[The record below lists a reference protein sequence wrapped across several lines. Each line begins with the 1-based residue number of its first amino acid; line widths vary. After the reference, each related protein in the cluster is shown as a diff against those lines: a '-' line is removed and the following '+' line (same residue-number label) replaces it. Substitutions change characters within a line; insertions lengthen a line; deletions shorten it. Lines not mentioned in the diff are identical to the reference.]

1 MKTALVFEKV
11 FPLPAVQFGELPI
24 EGFSPLSY
32 EYAVLI
38 PTSPKLRPAGESVVL
53 F

>member
-1 MKTALVFEKV
+1 MFEKV
-11 FPLPAVQFGELPI
+11 FPLPVALFGELPI

-32 EYAVLI
+32 VYVVFL